1 MGQLIYT
8 APPLDA
14 CIQMQATG
22 GANGC
27 TTNRAYRLYDTTFLE
42 YRLPLRNW
50 SVSVRMGTTFS
61 GQWVP
66 PERLRRESFEGAVR
80 EG

>member
-1 MGQLIYT
+1 MMNEKFRQVVEPLQLKVDELLGMI
-8 APPLDA
+8 P
-14 CIQMQATG
+14 M
-22 GANGC
+22 
-27 TTNRAYRLYDTTFLE
+27 
-42 YRLPLRNW
+42 